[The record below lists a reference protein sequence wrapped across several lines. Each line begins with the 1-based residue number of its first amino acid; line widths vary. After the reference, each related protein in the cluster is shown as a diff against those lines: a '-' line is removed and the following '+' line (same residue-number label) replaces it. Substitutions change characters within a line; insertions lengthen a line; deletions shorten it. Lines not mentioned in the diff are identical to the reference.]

1 MITAAQLRAARAF
14 LEVSQS
20 ELALAADVGRSAI
33 ADYERG
39 ARVPHD
45 STLRKLES
53 ALHAMGIELLFE
65 GKMGIGIRVSRHKSD
80 LMQP

>member
-1 MITAAQLRAARAF
+1 MKPDSPPLITAAQLRAARAF
-14 LEVSQS
+14 LEVSQG

-45 STLRKLES
+45 ATLRKIEE
-53 ALHAMGIELLFE
+53 ALRAKHVELLFD
-65 GKMGIGIRVSRHKSD
+65 GPKGVGIKVGS
-80 LMQP
+80 